1 MDSVR
6 VKVFFFGVAL
16 TGCWGSPELNS
27 AVDNLNVPKVSAF
40 GMKMLQGLHQEPY
53 GRTAQVLFPTIK

>member
-1 MDSVR
+1 V
-6 VKVFFFGVAL
+6 

>member
-1 MDSVR
+1 M
-6 VKVFFFGVAL
+6 

-53 GRTAQVLFPTIK
+53 GEFGLLGLARQRGHY